1 MQILN
6 HEINL
11 YEIVIYL
18 FNNSLYNINYTI
30 IIFLKIYI
38 LINII
43 NVLNYLK
50 KDQSFI
56 IFFNYLINYLL
67 RIQMVY

>member
-1 MQILN
+1 MQNLN
-6 HEINL
+6 YEINL